1 VLQRGKAVAAAA
13 GAAASS
19 AHASRLRQL
28 LADQSRQIA
37 MEAAA
42 DGLEKELAECRR
54 QLATRD
60 ADHAAALRG
69 VTEQLSQQLSDEKRR
84 AAELQ
89 QRLTARDAD
98 YESLVTTLAEQT
110 ESAQKRLVTVKLEK
124 LDADADAMGAAQQR
138 DKAAA
143 AKRKAEAEL
152 QEEAKRH
159 RGTAD
164 QLSAA
169 ATANRR
175 LEDDK
180 ESSLNCVVCFERPRS
195 VLHLPCGHLALCD
208 ECDADIK
215 ARGGPC
221 AVCRGK
227 IKKRHAG
234 VIVS

>member
-1 VLQRGKAVAAAA
+1 
-13 GAAASS
+13 
-19 AHASRLRQL
+19 
-28 LADQSRQIA
+28 

-54 QLATRD
+54 ELAASRATNAQQQTATKAAADALENQLAECRRQLADREEKLAARD
-60 ADHAAALRG
+60 VEHAATLR
-69 VTEQLSQQLSDEKRR
+69 TATDQLAKEQRR

-89 QRLTARDAD
+89 QRLTACDAD
-98 YESLVTTLAEQT
+98 YEGLVTTLAEQT

-159 RGTAD
+159 RGTAER
-164 QLSAA
+164 AA
-169 ATANRR
+169 DLTAANRR
-175 LEDDK
+175 LEDEK

-208 ECDADIK
+208 ECDSDIK
-215 ARGGPC
+215 ARKGAC

-227 IKKRHAG
+227 VKTRHAG